1 MVKRVVL
8 LKDRITANSA
18 DAILFFFFFPFTVKE
33 KEGAI
38 LEIGPYED

>member
-1 MVKRVVL
+1 MVKRGVL
-8 LKDRITANSA
+8 LKDLTTANSA
-18 DAILFFFFFPFTVKE
+18 DLFFFFYFPFTVKE

>member
-8 LKDRITANSA
+8 LKALITANTA
-18 DAILFFFFFPFTVKE
+18 DAILFFFSFTVKE